1 MCGQLTTPSGLSEF
15 EQRDGLL
22 LAKFFAEQTKVSTCA
37 RLEFCKLYISAIE
50 LQCLHYQTR
59 LSVGYHSDN
68 DANDDVDDD
77 DVDDDDV
84 DDMDDDKND
93 VVDDVDDVD
102 DANVRRKKAQIKL
115 KNSNVCIL

>member
-37 RLEFCKLYISAIE
+37 RLEFCKLYISPIE

-68 DANDDVDDD
+68 DADD
-77 DVDDDDV
+77 DVDDDD
-84 DDMDDDKND
+84 DMDDDN
-93 VVDDVDDVD
+93 VD
-102 DANVRRKKAQIKL
+102 DANVRRKKAHIKL
-115 KNSNVCIL
+115 KKQRCLHSLAI

>member
-1 MCGQLTTPSGLSEF
+1 MCGQLTTPSGLSDF
-15 EQRDGLL
+15 EQRVGLL

-68 DANDDVDDD
+68 DADDHADDDDNDVDVDDVDDD
-77 DVDDDDV
+77 MNDD
-84 DDMDDDKND
+84 
-93 VVDDVDDVD
+93 DDVD
-102 DANVRRKKAQIKL
+102 DANVRRKKSP
-115 KNSNVCIL
+115 N